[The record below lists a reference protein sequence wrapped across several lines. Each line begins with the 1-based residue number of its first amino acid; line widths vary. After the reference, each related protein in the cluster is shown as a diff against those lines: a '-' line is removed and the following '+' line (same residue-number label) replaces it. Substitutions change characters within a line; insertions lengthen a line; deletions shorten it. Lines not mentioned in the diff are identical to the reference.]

1 MNRKTERLSAVALV
15 LTGLTGCASL
25 DPAHDYH
32 RAAKQVEVAT
42 GVDDLYQPEL
52 EADIQQ
58 RIGAMLEDGLSA
70 EEAVRICLLNNPRI
84 QAALFQI
91 GVSRADFVQSGLLSN
106 PSLSFAPRWPD
117 GGGLSNLQLGMAQ
130 NIAELWQLP
139 FRRRAATRDLKRV
152 VLDTAREASLLGLRT
167 RAAFYRAQRA
177 DELARIAADN
187 VRVTQQLVELTIGRR
202 DAGAGNETDVTMAKA
217 QHADARLRAQEAD
230 LQAIE
235 ARAELAELLGLTQS
249 ATHLDLIDDT
259 TTPSPLVVTGEAVI
273 ESALAQRLDLK
284 AARMAKEAATARVAF
299 EKSRFI
305 RSLEIGV
312 TAERNAQWDKSRG
325 GGLSASRT
333 LDIDQDGNVT
343 RNTSI
348 GREPREPQRSE
359 WVFGPTFTIE
369 APIFDQNQAQIAR
382 AEFMERQ
389 ASKLVEA
396 IEREVAQQ
404 ARIAAARLQ
413 TMTANVRLAREEL
426 TPLRERALSLSEDG
440 YRAGRTAFLS
450 VLEAQRA
457 LLDARARLAEAIQN
471 HATAI
476 VEVERVAG
484 CPITQIGATKS
495 PTTAC
500 GDGLPSHFDTAD
512 GSSVENAP

>member
-1 MNRKTERLSAVALV
+1 MARKSTRLSAVALV

-25 DPAHDYH
+25 DPAHDYQ
-32 RAAKQVEVAT
+32 RAAGQVDSAI
-42 GVDDLYQPEL
+42 GIADLYRPEV
-52 EADIQQ
+52 EADIRQ
-58 RIGAMLEDGLSA
+58 RIEAMLVDGLSA

-117 GGGLSNLQLGMAQ
+117 GGGLANLQLGMAQ

-139 FRRRAATRDLKRV
+139 FRRRAATRDLERV

-177 DELARIAADN
+177 DELSRIAADN

-235 ARAELAELLGLTQS
+235 ARAELAEMLGLTQS

-259 TTPSPLVVTGEAVI
+259 PTPSPLDVTDGAII

-305 RSLEIGV
+305 RSLEIGI

-359 WVFGPTFTIE
+359 WVVGPTFTIE

-389 ASKLVEA
+389 ASKLVES

-404 ARIAAARLQ
+404 ARVAAARLQ

-457 LLDARARLAEAIQN
+457 LLDARARLAETIQN
-471 HATAI
+471 QATAI

-484 CPITQIGATKS
+484 CPITRIAFPTSQPAGGVNES
-495 PTTAC
+495 PT
-500 GDGLPSHFDTAD
+500 
-512 GSSVENAP
+512 SSDAAAGTSAEAAP